1 MLNRTLTTAKGR
13 RRRRSAISIV
23 AATGLF
29 LAACGGDNADDAELT
44 ETVPEEDTS
53 LTVWSFLPGN
63 YEGGEEAYDKV
74 IAAFEEE
81 YPQVDVELR
90 NMPYPT
96 YFDSVRNATV
106 ARKGPD
112 VITMYGGAQAY
123 SYRNGLVPMQDAM
136 QPEVEEDLKF
146 IDDNYSQDGNLYILP
161 VGMYG
166 YAMMVNQ
173 DKFESAGIDPAEG
186 LADWD
191 SMLDTCRE
199 LSDQGIQPFASGWK
213 DGFLFETF
221 MYMMSSQLM
230 DSDTLKEWTQG
241 EIPVDDEIFTTAT
254 DFILDMNEA
263 GCFGGKDALG
273 RSMFDDSFNQYYAG
287 ETAMMVTGSLS
298 TAEQAYKN
306 VPSTTVM
313 GLPQVPGSHY
323 DDLIDAGAE
332 AGWAVTKWT
341 ESPEAAGA
349 FVNFMASADAQ
360 QILWDTVGVPPNVKS
375 LSVEGTTPSQKDFLP
390 LIENEENHTGF
401 AAFPLT
407 VLAVYERNAAP
418 LISGSMSAEEFTEQA
433 QSAFDQSR

>member
-1 MLNRTLTTAKGR
+1 MLRTSSRATSR
-13 RRRRSAISIV
+13 RHV
-23 AATGLF
+23 LAATSA
-29 LAACGGDNADDAELT
+29 LAAMLLLSACGGGESTDPSELT
-44 ETVPEEDTS
+44 GTVPEEDTT

-63 YEGGEEAYDKV
+63 YEGGEAAYDKV
-74 IAAFEEE
+74 IAAFEEK
-81 YPQVDVELR
+81 YPQVDIELR

-106 ARKGPD
+106 ASKGPD

-123 SYRNGLVPMQDAM
+123 SYRNGLVPLQDGM
-136 QPEVEEDLKF
+136 EPEVEEDLKF
-146 IDDNYSQDGNLYILP
+146 VDDNYSQDGNLYILP
-161 VGMYG
+161 VGTYG

-173 DKFESAGIDPAEG
+173 DKFQAAGIDPAEG

-191 SMLDTCRE
+191 GFLETCRE
-199 LSDQGIQPFASGWK
+199 LSDQGIQPIASGWK

-263 GCFGGKDALG
+263 GCFGGEDALG

-287 ETAMMVTGSLS
+287 EAAMMVTGSLS
-298 TAEQAYKN
+298 TAEQAYDA

-349 FVNFMASADAQ
+349 FVNFLASADAQ
-360 QILWDTVGVPPNVKS
+360 QILWDTVGVPPNLKS
-375 LSVEGTTPSQKDFLP
+375 LTVEGATPSQQDFLP

-418 LISGSMSAEEFTEQA
+418 LIDGSMSAEEFTEQA
-433 QSAFDQSR
+433 QSAYDQSR